1 MKNNLILSFILSM
14 LVINIVF
21 FSCTKNTDCKATIKC
36 VDAAGTAVPNAAV
49 QLFATVKTG
58 TGSTTGGTVIADL
71 KANGVS
77 DGSGN
82 VSFVFKLP
90 AIYDIVATTTA
101 ANTSTNGPATVTI
114 TGNSIIKLEEGKNVD
129 KTVTLK

>member
-1 MKNNLILSFILSM
+1 MKNKVIVPFIVLMLSF
-14 LVINIVF
+14 NYF
-21 FSCTKNTDCKATIKC
+21 FISCDKNTDCTANIKC
-36 VDAAGTAVPNAAV
+36 VDANGAAVSNAAV
-49 QLFATVKTG
+49 KLFANVKT
-58 TGSTTGGTVIADL
+58 SNNQTVVADL

-77 DGSGN
+77 DGGGN

-101 ANTSTNGPATVTI
+101 VNTGTFGPATMTLE
-114 TGNSIIKLEEGKNVD
+114 GRSIIKLEEGKSVD

>member
-1 MKNNLILSFILSM
+1 MKNKVIPSFIVAM
-14 LVINIVF
+14 LAMNVF
-21 FSCTKNTDCKATIKC
+21 FISCQKNTDCKATVKC
-36 VDAAGTAVPNAAV
+36 VDAGGSPVANAAV

-58 TGSTTGGTVIADL
+58 SASQTGTVIADL

-77 DGSGN
+77 DGAGN

-101 ANTSTNGPATVTI
+101 ASTSTNGPATTTI
-114 TGNSIIKLEEGKNVD
+114 VGNSIIKLEEGKSVE

>member
-1 MKNNLILSFILSM
+1 MKNKLILSFISSM
-14 LVINIVF
+14 LVVNVVF
-21 FSCTKNTDCKATIKC
+21 FACKKNTDCKATVKC
-36 VDAAGTAVPNAAV
+36 VDANGSPLANAAV

-58 TGSTTGGTVIADL
+58 SGSTTGNTVIADV

-77 DGSGN
+77 DGAGN

-90 AIYDIVATTTA
+90 AIYDITATTTA
-101 ANTSTNGPATVTI
+101 ASSSTNGPGTVTL

>member
-1 MKNNLILSFILSM
+1 MKNKVIPSFIVAM
-14 LVINIVF
+14 LAMNIF
-21 FSCTKNTDCKATIKC
+21 FISCQKNTDCKATVKC
-36 VDAAGTAVPNAAV
+36 VDASGSPVAGAAV

-58 TGSTTGGTVIADL
+58 SANSTGTVIADL

-77 DGSGN
+77 DGAGN

-101 ANTSTNGPATVTI
+101 VNTSTFGPATMTI
-114 TGNSIIKLEEGKNVD
+114 VGNSIIKLEEGKSVD

>member
-1 MKNNLILSFILSM
+1 MKNKVIASYVLLMLSINVFLIS
-14 LVINIVF
+14 
-21 FSCTKNTDCKATIKC
+21 SCQKNTDCKATVKC
-36 VDAAGTAVPNAAV
+36 VDANGTAVANAAV

-58 TGSTTGGTVIADL
+58 TTGTVVADV

-77 DGSGN
+77 DGAGN

-101 ANTSTNGPATVTI
+101 VNTSTFGPATMTI
-114 TGNSIIKLEEGKNVD
+114 TGNSIIKLEEGKSVD

>member
-1 MKNNLILSFILSM
+1 MKNKVIVPFIVLMLSF
-14 LVINIVF
+14 NYF
-21 FSCTKNTDCKATIKC
+21 FISCDKNTDCTANIKC
-36 VDAAGTAVPNAAV
+36 VDANGDAVSNAAV
-49 QLFATVKTG
+49 KLFANVKT
-58 TGSTTGGTVIADL
+58 SNNQTVVADL

-77 DGSGN
+77 DGGGN

-101 ANTSTNGPATVTI
+101 ANTGTFGPTTLTL
-114 TGNSIIKLEEGKNVD
+114 TGTSIIKLEEGKTVD